1 MLTNNYIHCF
11 TVELLEVQ
19 CLIKIISIYFYCTLR
34 NKYTIKTNRCV
45 FSNRSTYG
53 TISYLNMRY
62 NYLFSHLYLLSRI
75 CFVSN
80 VQECPD

>member
-34 NKYTIKTNRCV
+34 NIQLKQIDAYFLIDLRMEKLVTLI
-45 FSNRSTYG
+45 
-53 TISYLNMRY
+53 
-62 NYLFSHLYLLSRI
+62 
-75 CFVSN
+75 
-80 VQECPD
+80 